1 MFKTEQLRMFEAS
14 FSEQVLLLE
23 KIELLQLL
31 LIAARKQKAEAL

>member
-1 MFKTEQLRMFEAS
+1 MFEAS

-31 LIAARKQKAEAL
+31 LIAARKQKAEALWCVETS